1 MLTLRIRY
9 FEAMLYLLGCIDMV
23 VKQELSF
30 NVNLCTEHH
39 IYVDIGI
46 RQLRFCAV
54 TCNFVGLG
62 N

>member
-1 MLTLRIRY
+1 MLTLGIRY
-9 FEAMLYLLGCIDMV
+9 FEALLYLLGCINMV

-46 RQLRFCAV
+46 RK
-54 TCNFVGLG
+54 
-62 N
+62 